1 VSHGFSVALLV
12 LALGVSPFYYGGS
25 IGAWSIGVAAAA
37 LLLALGLVRWQ
48 SLFAGARTQRFAG
61 LTAATALL
69 WLAVT
74 FQFSVSPD
82 TSVTPTWAVATFPL
96 AFLVVSQFTAA
107 QLRWMLAATFTLI
120 ASVAALSAARFLL
133 VGERPTLPLIDANN
147 FTTLVYV
154 AWIPAMHAY
163 FTRAGRVPAAM
174 HAAALAIAL
183 VFTLALFAAISR
195 GGNLVVAV
203 ALAIWV
209 ALAAVGRVPWR
220 RVLAVVAIAALA
232 FALAYRHGVGEAA
245 GFDDAD
251 AGGGALGV
259 RATMMGVAWQIFLDH
274 PWTGVGVA
282 CFRLLYAV
290 MRPGSE
296 QETLGAFVHDDYA
309 QFLAEG
315 GVPLLLALLVLAL
328 GAAIACVRALFAAP
342 GSESFLRAGYAMAL
356 AAACAHAAINF
367 TFYIAPLAIV
377 LAIVAA
383 ALWHVPVAA
392 AEPRRTER
400 VARRGVLAIGWFAW
414 SFFALDNVT
423 YGVFYAEPVPGT
435 AWIRADANRALRY
448 AGIASALNGDRA
460 LPFLGAASIRHQQ
473 ALREPGSV
481 FLRER
486 ALADFRRAV
495 AIDPW
500 NPVGY
505 LNMASHVRAFPT
517 LAPRLRDGESEEALL
532 LNALA
537 VDPVNVAAV
546 EALRDFYHRAG
557 APERWQALL
566 EVAVWPRLESFR
578 RNGEDVL
585 DAYIDELAAA
595 ARARGDAKRLADIE
609 QERERLSRLAPVRVR
624 VLGDALRPAR

>member
-1 VSHGFSVALLV
+1 
-12 LALGVSPFYYGGS
+12 VSPFYYGGS

-48 SLFAGARTQRFAG
+48 SIFAGARTQRFAG
-61 LTAATALL
+61 LIAATTLV

-82 TSVTPTWAVATFPL
+82 TSVTPTWTIATFPL
-96 AFLVVSQFTAA
+96 AFLVVTQFTAA
-107 QLRWMLAATFTLI
+107 QLRWVLVATFTVI
-120 ASVAALSAARFLL
+120 ASVAAVSTARFLL
-133 VGERPTLPLIDANN
+133 FGERPTLPLIDANN
-147 FTTLVYV
+147 FTTLIYV

-174 HAAALAIAL
+174 HVAALAAAL
-183 VFTLALFAAISR
+183 VFTLAIFAAISR

-209 ALAAVGRVPWR
+209 ALAAGGRVPWR
-220 RVLAVVAIAALA
+220 RVLAVVATATLA
-232 FALAYRHGVGEAA
+232 FALAYRDRVGEAT

-251 AGGGALGV
+251 TGGGALSV
-259 RATMMGVAWQIFLDH
+259 RATMLSVAWQIFLDH

-290 MRPGSE
+290 MRPATE
-296 QETLGAFVHDDYA
+296 QETLGAFAHDDYA

-315 GVPLLLALLVLAL
+315 GVPLLFALLVLGLA
-328 GAAIACVRALFAAP
+328 AAIACIRALFAAP
-342 GSESFLRAGYAMAL
+342 GSESFWRAGYAMAL

-377 LAIVAA
+377 LGIVAA
-383 ALWHVPVAA
+383 ALWHVSVAA
-392 AEPRRTER
+392 VEPTDTER
-400 VARRGVLAIGWFAW
+400 LARRGALAVGWVAW

-435 AWIRADANRALRY
+435 AWIRADADRALRY
-448 AGIASALNGDRA
+448 AGLASALNGDRA
-460 LPFLGAASIRHQQ
+460 LPYLGAASIRHQQ
-473 ALREPGSV
+473 ALREPDSV

-495 AIDPW
+495 TIDPW

-505 LNMASHVRAFPT
+505 LSMAGHVRAFPA
-517 LAPRLRDGESEEALL
+517 LAPRLGDGETEEALL

-546 EALRDFYHRAG
+546 EGLRDYYRRVG
-557 APERWQALL
+557 APERWRALL

-578 RNGEDVL
+578 RDGEDIL
-585 DAYIDELAAA
+585 DGYIDELEAF
-595 ARARGDAKRLADIE
+595 ARARGDEARLAEI
-609 QERERLSRLAPVRVR
+609 ERERTRLSTLNPVRLR
-624 VLGDALRPAR
+624 VLGDALKPAR